1 MANGPSWPSRLE
13 EQRSFNRWLTANA
26 ALSSIFI
33 AGFIA
38 MAVVGGSGTKD
49 DIQVSAAAKPSVQHQ
64 PTRLPPEL
72 LLPVLDKR

>member
-1 MANGPSWPSRLE
+1 
-13 EQRSFNRWLTANA
+13 
-26 ALSSIFI
+26 
-33 AGFIA
+33 